1 MQRRSIATI
10 AALGTASLVL
20 AGCTSASSEVASDET
35 WSLPDEDPTATIQ
48 VLGHQNEETGIL
60 DVIAA
65 FEEAHPTITVEY
77 EGVPFDQLNSILD
90 ARIGNKDGNPDV
102 YWADQPRIATLASRG
117 FTESLTEQFGDEI
130 GALDDAPIESSSFD
144 GDLWALPIA
153 NSTQLL
159 YYNKALL
166 DQAGT
171 EYPSAAPEDRMTWE
185 ELTGLATTAV
195 DAGSKY
201 GILFGQPDRYYQLQ
215 PLAVS
220 LGGSSGATGDDNL
233 TPDIT
238 SDAWVDALA
247 WYGDIHAQGLSPK
260 GINGEQ
266 SSEEFLAG
274 NVAYFV
280 QGPWLVPD
288 LADDDIEWG
297 VAPHPYFEGGD
308 AVTPTGSWSLAMSPF
323 SDDKEAAAIFM
334 KWMSID
340 DGGGYAL
347 NLPAPE
353 LPVSAQGKEAYYER
367 DIFSSPAGE
376 DAAAIIDYETQNTA
390 VPRLSTIGYVEFEE
404 ILGRAYS
411 DVKNGTDPAKAL
423 ATASQE
429 LETAWAKYN

>member
-1 MQRRSIATI
+1 MQRRSIA
-10 AALGTASLVL
+10 AAALLGTASLVL
-20 AGCTSASSEVASDET
+20 AGCSADTSSQGADS

-48 VLGHQNEETGIL
+48 VLGHQAEDTGIL
-60 DVIAA
+60 EVIDA
-65 FEEAHPTITVEY
+65 FEAAHPSITVEY
-77 EGVPFDQLNSILD
+77 EPVPFDQLNSILD

-117 FTESLTEQFGDEI
+117 FTEPLTEQFADEI
-130 GALDDAPIESSSFD
+130 GVLDEAPVESSSYD

-166 DQAGT
+166 DQAGLP
-171 EYPSAAPEDRMTWE
+171 YPSAAPEDRMTWE
-185 ELTGLATTAV
+185 QLSEVAAQAV
-195 DAGSKY
+195 DGGAKY
-201 GILFGQPDRYYQLQ
+201 GILFGQPDRYYQLE

-220 LGGSSGATGDDNL
+220 LGGSAGGTGEGNL

-247 WYGDIHAQGLSPK
+247 WYGSIFADGLSPQAV
-260 GINGEQ
+260 NSEQ

-280 QGPWLVPD
+280 QGPWLVPN
-288 LADDDIEWG
+288 LTGASVEWG
-297 VAPHPYFEGGD
+297 VAAHPYFEGGEP
-308 AVTPTGSWSLAMSPF
+308 VTPTGSWSLAMSPF
-323 SDDKEAAAIFM
+323 SDEKEAAAIFM

-340 DGGGYAL
+340 DGGGYAA
-347 NLPAPE
+347 NLPSPE
-353 LPVSAQGKEAYYER
+353 LPVSAEGKQAYYDR
-367 DIFSSPAGE
+367 DIFSSPAGQ
-376 DAAAIIDYETQNTA
+376 DAAALIDYETQNTA
-390 VPRLSTIGYVEFEE
+390 VPRLSSIGYVEFEE

-423 ATASQE
+423 DAASTE
-429 LETAWAKYN
+429 LETAWAKYQ